1 MGNADGDGIRREA
14 PRHDFIGGAYS
25 NYQVKAFPPW
35 IRLVV
40 TPKQVEFHARGLARL
55 FSREPWAI
63 PREQVKQVFTKRS
76 QGFFLPRSWDADIVF
91 VTMDPSV
98 WWTFWSPSRPEPLLL
113 LLDEC
118 GYAVDWTP
126 HNWAGLPIE

>member
-1 MGNADGDGIRREA
+1 MRRRDRE
-14 PRHDFIGGAYS
+14 FIGGAYS
-25 NYQVKAFPPW
+25 NYKVKAGPPW

-55 FSREPWAI
+55 FSRGPWLI
-63 PREQVKQVFTKRS
+63 SREQVRQVFMKRTHS
-76 QGFFLPRSWDADIVF
+76 FFPPRDADVVF
-91 VTMDPSV
+91 VTTDPSV

-113 LLDEC
+113 LLDEY